1 MQKYK
6 VRVPYECQYYKEVEI
21 EATNETDAEQ
31 VAFDMQ
37 VEGKL
42 DGLKKHITY
51 EEAILDKI
59 EVERK

>member
-6 VRVPYECQYYKEVEI
+6 VKIPYVCEYYKEVEI

-31 VAFDMQ
+31 IAFDMQ

-42 DGLKKHITY
+42 DGLKKHIIC
-51 EEAILDKI
+51 EECKEDKF
-59 EVERK
+59 EVERI

>member
-6 VRVPYECQYYKEVEI
+6 VRVPYVCQYYKEVEI
-21 EATNETDAEQ
+21 EATNEADAEQ
-31 VAFDMQ
+31 IAFDMQ

-42 DGLKKHITY
+42 DNVEQHITY
-51 EEAILDKI
+51 EEALFDKI

>member
-6 VRVPYECQYYKEVEI
+6 VKIPYVCQYYKEIEI

-42 DGLKKHITY
+42 DDLERHITY
-51 EEAILDKI
+51 EEAMLDKI
-59 EVERK
+59 EVERR